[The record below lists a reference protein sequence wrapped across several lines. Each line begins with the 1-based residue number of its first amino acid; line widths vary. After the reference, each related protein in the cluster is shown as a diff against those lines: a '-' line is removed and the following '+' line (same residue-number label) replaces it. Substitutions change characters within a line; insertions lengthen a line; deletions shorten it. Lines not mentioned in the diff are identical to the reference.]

1 MSKSKIVMAVVW
13 FFGFV
18 AAAPAQEI
26 VTLSTRPGVNQSYF
40 LASLPKNP
48 QAIGVLFSGS
58 GGFINLRKEGEQT
71 KFGGD
76 NFLVRSRTEFI
87 KRGIVAAIIDA
98 PSDYQSGSGMND
110 EFRLSEGHFTD
121 VSAVVADLSKRF
133 PPLPLFLVGTSRGA
147 ISAAA
152 LGARFAQQVTG
163 VVLTASLFRQSSSR
177 AKEFRPGLS
186 RFDFDTIKVP
196 LLFVHHVGDQCNET
210 PYSDAARLSDKYPL
224 ISVAGGLPPK
234 SIPCEAFSAH
244 GFFGKE
250 AETVE
255 EMVNWMLKKPFR
267 TEIK

>member
-26 VTLSTRPGVNQSYF
+26 VTLPSRPNVPQSYF
-40 LASLPKNP
+40 LASLTKDPR
-48 QAIGVLFSGS
+48 AVAVLFPGS
-58 GGFINLRKEGEQT
+58 GGLIRLREEKGQIR
-71 KFGGD
+71 FGPD
-76 NFLVRSRTEFI
+76 NFLVRSRGEFI
-87 KRGIVAAIIDA
+87 QRGAVAVIIDA
-98 PSDYQSGSGMND
+98 PSDFQSGGGMND
-110 EFRLSEGHFTD
+110 EFRLGEGHFTD
-121 VSAVVADLSKRF
+121 ISTVIADLGKRF
-133 PPLPLFLVGTSRGA
+133 PVLPIFLVGTSRGT

-152 LGARFAQQVTG
+152 LGARFGPQIAG
-163 VVLTASLFRQSSSR
+163 VVLTATLFRQSNPR